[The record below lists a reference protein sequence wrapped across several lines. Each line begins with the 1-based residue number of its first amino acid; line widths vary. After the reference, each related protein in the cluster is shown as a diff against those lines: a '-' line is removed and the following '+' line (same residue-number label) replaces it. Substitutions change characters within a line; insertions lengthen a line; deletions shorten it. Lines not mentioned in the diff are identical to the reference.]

1 MFMHQIYSLR
11 TSRAWSLLSQE
22 HFDASSDSALA
33 FIGSGCIDAPEEIPG
48 GSMQGFGK
56 TTATAFTSPNYTSR
70 SALFNDEAVRD
81 KPKQFAAKLVRQVMR
96 ELAAEGVA

>member
-1 MFMHQIYSLR
+1 
-11 TSRAWSLLSQE
+11 
-22 HFDASSDSALA
+22 
-33 FIGSGCIDAPEEIPG
+33 
-48 GSMQGFGK
+48 MQGFGK
-56 TTATAFTSPNYTSR
+56 STATAFTSPNYTSR

>member
-1 MFMHQIYSLR
+1 MCMHQIYSLR

-22 HFDASSDSALA
+22 HFDAFSDSALV
-33 FIGSGCIDAPEEIPG
+33 FSGSGCIDAPEEIPG

-56 TTATAFTSPNYTSR
+56 STATAFTSPNYTYR
-70 SALFNDEAVRD
+70 SALSTDEAVRN
-81 KPKQFAAKLVRQVMR
+81 KRKQLAAKLVRQVME